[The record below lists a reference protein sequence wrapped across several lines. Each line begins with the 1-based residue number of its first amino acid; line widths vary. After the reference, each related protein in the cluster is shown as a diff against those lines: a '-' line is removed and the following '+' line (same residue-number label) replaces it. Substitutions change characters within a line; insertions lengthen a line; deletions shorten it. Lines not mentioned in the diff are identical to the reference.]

1 VPRIHLHEL
10 AQPDAERLLAETRTA
25 VVVAGSVEQHGP
37 HLPLGTDWLAAL
49 GIGER
54 VAGLLGCPLLSLS
67 PVGVAPYHGS
77 WRGSL
82 SLRPETLVALF
93 VDVADGLVAA
103 GVERLLVV
111 NWHEGNTATL
121 RLAAQEAQL
130 RHERLQVVIAEAHVV
145 ARDLS
150 GGELPLTHAGALEA
164 AAVLA
169 VDERLVDVT
178 RAVNATPDEV
188 GDEGHELFRRRDV
201 FPVLRDFRDVA
212 PTGWYGQP
220 GDATKERAD
229 ELFARVAE
237 HVAARARESWD
248 GLDARRSGS

>member
-1 VPRIHLHEL
+1 VPRVLLHEL
-10 AQPDAERLLAETRTA
+10 AQPEAARALAETRTA

-37 HLPLGTDWLAAL
+37 HLPLGTDYLAAL

-54 VAGLLGCPLLSLS
+54 VAELLGAPLAVLS
-67 PVGVAPYHGS
+67 PVGVAPYHGF
-77 WRGSL
+77 WPGSL

-93 VDVADGLVAA
+93 VDVAAGLVAA

-130 RHERLQVVIAEAHVV
+130 RHEHLQVAIAETHLV

-150 GGELPLTHAGALEA
+150 GGELPLTHAGSLET

-169 VDERLVDVT
+169 VDESLVDLA
-178 RAVNATPDEV
+178 RATDATPAEL
-188 GDEGHELFRRRDV
+188 GEEGHELFRRHDV

-212 PTGWYGQP
+212 PSGWYGDP
-220 GDATKERAD
+220 EAVTRERAE
-229 ELFARVAE
+229 ELLAGVAE
-237 HVAARARESWD
+237 HVAARARETWET
-248 GLDARRSGS
+248 LERRRSP

>member
-1 VPRIHLHEL
+1 MSRFLLHEL
-10 AQPDAERLLAETRTA
+10 AQPDAERLVAETRTA

-37 HLPLGTDWLAAL
+37 HLPLGTDYLAAL

-54 VAGLLGCPLLSLS
+54 VAELLGAPLAVLS

-82 SLRPETLVALF
+82 SLRPETLIALF
-93 VDVADGLVAA
+93 VDVADGLAAA
-103 GVERLLVV
+103 GAERLLVV

-130 RHERLQVVIAEAHVV
+130 RHDRLQVAVAETHVV

-150 GGELPLTHAGALEA
+150 DGELPLTHAGALES

-169 VDERLVDVT
+169 VDERLVDVG
-178 RAVNATPDEV
+178 RATNATPDEV

-201 FPVLRDFRDVA
+201 FPVLRDFRDIA
-212 PTGWYGQP
+212 PSGWYGHP
-220 GDATKERAD
+220 AGVTTERAE
-229 ELFARVAE
+229 ELMARVAV
-237 HVAARARESWD
+237 HVVARAREAWET
-248 GLDARRSGS
+248 LERRRTT